1 MKIID
6 SNGFMKK
13 MISQTLRI
21 LGLLVL
27 AGSLTGCIYWIRAY
41 QTYLQMDEFDRYFKV
56 VVKDDFTLHFK
67 EPILYSEDFVSLARL
82 RSSQEFPTA
91 EGKRWRYWFRK
102 LDKRNKIV
110 KPEIKFYSDLTFNK
124 YDRIIAWSFSPLFLE
139 IAPPKFLE
147 VSLRSLGGAEIN
159 KDKMQLRAN
168 TDLIDKISAVL
179 PKKQDVVAK
188 LGEPIRI
195 DDDKDQEIYL
205 YRFRLQTHDIEKGYE
220 DRALSEVRLS
230 FDKSTQELTRMAGR
244 FAGLK
249 ISINYRK
256 FLDRTPDMQIQALSE

>member
-1 MKIID
+1 MGT
-6 SNGFMKK
+6 SNLMKK
-13 MISQTLRI
+13 ITGRALRSLVI
-21 LGLLVL
+21 LAL
-27 AGSLTGCIYWIRAY
+27 AASLTGCIYWIRAY

-67 EPILYSEDFVSLARL
+67 EPILYSDDFVSLARL
-82 RSSQEFPTA
+82 HSSQEFPTA
-91 EGKRWRYWFRK
+91 DGKRWRYWFRK

-110 KPEIKFYSDLTFNK
+110 KPEIKFYFDLTFNK
-124 YDRIIAWSFSPLFLE
+124 YDRITAWSFSPLFLE

-168 TDLIDKISAVL
+168 TDLIDKISATL
-179 PKKQDVVAK
+179 PKKQDIVAK
-188 LGEPIRI
+188 LGEPIRV
-195 DDDKDQEIYL
+195 DDDKNQEIYL

-230 FDKSTQELTRMAGR
+230 FDKSTEELTRMAGR

-256 FLDRTPDMQIQALSE
+256 FLDRTPDMQLQAVSDKS

>member
-1 MKIID
+1 MIGFSSLIKKII
-6 SNGFMKK
+6 K
-13 MISQTLRI
+13 QALRVI
-21 LGLLVL
+21 GLLVL
-27 AGSLTGCIYWIRAY
+27 ASTLTGCIYWIRAY

-56 VVKDDFTLHFK
+56 VVKDDFTLLFK
-67 EPILYSEDFVSLARL
+67 EPILYSDDFVSLARL
-82 RSSQEFPTA
+82 HSSQEFPLA

-102 LDKRNKIV
+102 LDKRNKII

-124 YDRIIAWSFSPLFLE
+124 YDRITAWSFSPLFLE

-168 TDLIDKISAVL
+168 TDLIDKISAPL
-179 PKKQDVVAK
+179 PNKQDVVAK

-195 DDDKDQEIYL
+195 DEDKNQEIYL

-230 FDKSTQELTRMAGR
+230 FDKSTQKLVRMAGR

-249 ISINYRK
+249 ISINYKK
-256 FLDRTPDMQIQALSE
+256 FLDRTPDMQIQAVSKKG

>member
-1 MKIID
+1 
-6 SNGFMKK
+6 MKK
-13 MISQTLRI
+13 ITEKALRS
-21 LGLLVL
+21 LALLLL
-27 AGSLTGCIYWIRAY
+27 AASLTGCIYWIRAY

-67 EPILYSEDFVSLARL
+67 EPILYSDDFVSLARL
-82 RSSQEFPTA
+82 HSSQEFPTA
-91 EGKRWRYWFRK
+91 DGKRWRYWFRK

-124 YDRIIAWSFSPLFLE
+124 DDRITDWSFSPLFLE

-168 TDLIDKISAVL
+168 TDLIDKISATL

-195 DDDKDQEIYL
+195 DDDKNQEIYL

-220 DRALSEVRLS
+220 DRALSEVRLT
-230 FDKSTQELTRMAGR
+230 FDKSTEELTRMAGR

-256 FLDRTPDMQIQALSE
+256 FLDRIPDMQLQAVSNRN

>member
-1 MKIID
+1 MKTIT
-6 SNGFMKK
+6 GRV
-13 MISQTLRI
+13 LRS
-21 LGLLVL
+21 LVVL
-27 AGSLTGCIYWIRAY
+27 ALAASLTGCIYWLRAY

-67 EPILYSEDFVSLARL
+67 EPILYSGDFVSLARL
-82 RSSQEFPTA
+82 HSSQEFPTA
-91 EGKRWRYWFRK
+91 DGKRWRYWFRK

-124 YDRIIAWSFSPLFLE
+124 YDRITAWSFSPLFLE

-168 TDLIDKISAVL
+168 TDLIDKISATL

-195 DDDKDQEIYL
+195 DDDKNQEIYL
-205 YRFRLQTHDIEKGYE
+205 YRFRLETHEIEKGYE

-256 FLDRTPDMQIQALSE
+256 FLDRTPDMQLQAVSDKS